1 MTERPS
7 AGAGRSGG
15 GERLTRWLV
24 SLPPTLF
31 LLLFFLAPALLM
43 LAASFRQPGDFG
55 GLAPLLVDGRL
66 NLSLETYRFFFGDW
80 IYAEIFLR
88 SFLVAAATTLICL
101 LLAYP
106 LALLIARSERRRR
119 DVLVL
124 LVILPF
130 ASNFLIRVYAWIIVL
145 GPFDLLYTP
154 LAVIAGMVYV
164 HLPFMIL
171 PLYTNL
177 EKHDPALLEA
187 AQDLGAG
194 GWTRF
199 RRITLPLSMPGIWS
213 VGIGAGLH
221 PGPRHVRHSRAARR
235 HARHPGRQPDQGTVS
250 RQSRLAS
257 GFHPVDAAHRCRPRP
272 GGDRRPRRPATPRD
286 CLMRRAGSPLWLWL
300 AASAVYAF
308 LYLPL
313 AIVVIFSF
321 NDSLLNAEWVGFT
334 TRWYGVLLADEEM
347 LRAAGN
353 SLFIAVVASLIATV
367 LGTMAGIAMQ
377 RWPVGLLRALPF
389 LVLTPVAMPEILL
402 GVSLLLFFRQ
412 VLDLTLGL
420 VSILIAHI
428 TFSIGFVAII
438 VRARLAGM
446 DESIFEAAR
455 DLGASPWQT
464 FRRVTLPLILPGVIA
479 GFLMSFTLSIDDFV
493 ITFFVAGVGV
503 TTLPLQI
510 YSMIKVAVTPE
521 VNAVST
527 LLMALTLSL
536 IALAARLAPDGIQG
550 RR

>member
-1 MTERPS
+1 M
-7 AGAGRSGG
+7 
-15 GERLTRWLV
+15 
-24 SLPPTLF
+24 
-31 LLLFFLAPALLM
+31 
-43 LAASFRQPGDFG
+43 
-55 GLAPLLVDGRL
+55 
-66 NLSLETYRFFFGDW
+66 
-80 IYAEIFLR
+80 
-88 SFLVAAATTLICL
+88 
-101 LLAYP
+101 
-106 LALLIARSERRRR
+106 
-119 DVLVL
+119 
-124 LVILPF
+124 
-130 ASNFLIRVYAWIIVL
+130 
-145 GPFDLLYTP
+145 
-154 LAVIAGMVYV
+154 
-164 HLPFMIL
+164 
-171 PLYTNL
+171 
-177 EKHDPALLEA
+177 
-187 AQDLGAG
+187 
-194 GWTRF
+194 
-199 RRITLPLSMPGIWS
+199 
-213 VGIGAGLH
+213 
-221 PGPRHVRHSRAARR
+221 RH
-235 HARHPGRQPDQGTVS
+235 G
-250 RQSRLAS
+250 
-257 GFHPVDAAHRCRPRP
+257 
-272 GGDRRPRRPATPRD
+272 
-286 CLMRRAGSPLWLWL
+286 GSPLWLWL
-300 AASAVYAF
+300 AALAVYAF

-313 AIVVIFSF
+313 AVVVIFSF

-420 VSILIAHI
+420 ISILVAHI

-464 FRRVTLPLILPGVIA
+464 FRRVTLPLILPGVVA

-521 VNAVST
+521 VNAIST

-536 IALAARLAPDGIQG
+536 IALAARLAPDSMQG